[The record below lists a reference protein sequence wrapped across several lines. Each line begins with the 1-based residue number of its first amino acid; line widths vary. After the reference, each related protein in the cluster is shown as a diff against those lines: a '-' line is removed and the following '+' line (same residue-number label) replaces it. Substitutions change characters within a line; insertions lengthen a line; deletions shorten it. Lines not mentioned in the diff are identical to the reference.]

1 MSSIIKWMLAGA
13 AVLTVYRNRYKI
25 VNLLLGQYFIRK
37 LIIRYSMQL
46 PFLRN
51 RLMQGTFKM

>member
-1 MSSIIKWMLAGA
+1 MSSLIKWIVACL

-37 LIIRYSMQL
+37 LMVRYSMQL
-46 PFLRN
+46 PFLRD
-51 RLMQGTFKM
+51 RLMQTTFKM